1 MKRFKLV
8 SLVVVLV
15 IALCSMGLV
24 ACGGSGQGGGGSEKS
39 GGQESA
45 PQPTDEE
52 LIKQDVEKIIGT
64 SISAETLL
72 KGLRDDEQMLKFEEM
87 GMDLE
92 EYAKNM
98 AKIFKLS
105 IDSVEVEGDEAKA
118 KAKLT
123 VPDFGEKTDE
133 LTEKALEKETKGV
146 TVSELSQDEQ
156 IEIFAKVMNGVLSD
170 PDFPT
175 ATTDFDI
182 DYVKKDGTWQLKD
195 KDAIESILSA
205 KGGAAA
211 GLS

>member
-39 GGQESA
+39 GGQEST

-98 AKIFKLS
+98 AKIFKIS

-123 VPDFGEKTDE
+123 VPDFGEKTDK

-182 DYVKKDGTWQLKD
+182 DYVKKDGTWQMKD

>member
-98 AKIFKLS
+98 AKIFKIS

-205 KGGAAA
+205 KGSTAA

>member
-98 AKIFKLS
+98 AKIFKIS

-123 VPDFGEKTDE
+123 VPDFGEKTDK

-182 DYVKKDGTWQLKD
+182 DYVKKDGTWQMKD
-195 KDAIESILSA
+195 KNAIESILSA

>member
-52 LIKQDVEKIIGT
+52 LIKQDVEKILGT

-98 AKIFKLS
+98 AKIFKIS

-123 VPDFGEKTDE
+123 VPDFGEKTDK

-156 IEIFAKVMNGVLSD
+156 IKIFAKVMNGVLSD

-182 DYVKKDGTWQLKD
+182 DYVKKDGTWQMKD
-195 KDAIESILSA
+195 KNAIESILSA